1 MQSDCSNKTSSV
13 QNNSLLLLLN
23 TERLQQIAD
32 YDLFIKLFLEA
43 PFVRFRMTYLII
55 IIDQCIVVITQT
67 FKVDECN
74 FVKTAVIIG
83 TKQLF
88 TSVFLLYGM
97 KINLSTDGQKRTT
110 TSQHKENNHWR
121 PTKNNYL
128 TAQTKQYDVC
138 VMSSLNN

>member
-1 MQSDCSNKTSSV
+1 
-13 QNNSLLLLLN
+13 
-23 TERLQQIAD
+23 
-32 YDLFIKLFLEA
+32 
-43 PFVRFRMTYLII
+43 MTYLII

-74 FVKTAVIIG
+74 FVETAVIIG

-88 TSVFLLYGM
+88 TSMFLLYGM

-110 TSQHKENNHWR
+110 TSQHKENNNWR

-128 TAQTKQYDVC
+128 TTQRKQ
-138 VMSSLNN
+138 SLATNKEQLPHSTNKTARRMCYV